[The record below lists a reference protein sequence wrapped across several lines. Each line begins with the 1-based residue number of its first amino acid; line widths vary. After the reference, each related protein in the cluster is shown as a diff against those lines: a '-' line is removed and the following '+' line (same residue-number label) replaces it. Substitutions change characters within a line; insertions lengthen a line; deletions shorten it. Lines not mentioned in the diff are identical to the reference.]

1 MLKPVCVEALEDF
14 RIWLR
19 YADGVEGDVDLSHL
33 AEKGVFQAWQSPGVF
48 SKVRLGSSGE
58 IEWPGVGDL
67 CPDALYLRITGKKAE
82 EVFPNLES
90 AEISA

>member
-1 MLKPVCVEALEDF
+1 MLKAVRVRALENF
-14 RIWLR
+14 RIWIR
-19 YADGVEGDVDLSHL
+19 YADGVEGEVDLSHL
-33 AEKGVFQAWQSPGVF
+33 AEKGVFKAWRSPGIF
-48 SKVRLGSSGE
+48 GKVRLGSSGE